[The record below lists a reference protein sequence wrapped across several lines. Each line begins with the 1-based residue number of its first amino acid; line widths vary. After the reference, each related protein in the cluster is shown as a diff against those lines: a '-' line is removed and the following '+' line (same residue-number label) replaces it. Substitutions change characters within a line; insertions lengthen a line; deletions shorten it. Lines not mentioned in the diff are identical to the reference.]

1 MGLQA
6 VIGMWSK
13 KNGTGGV
20 RDPHFPLG
28 NTLVTSFTAFA
39 NADATS
45 SMASA
50 MSPGD
55 KLSFVLPKT
64 LPTVS
69 AKETAATLKISEI
82 TFFMRHLPPVSP
94 LTKKRNRRKI

>member
-1 MGLQA
+1 
-6 VIGMWSK
+6 MWSK

-28 NTLVTSFTAFA
+28 NTLVTSFTASA

-45 SMASA
+45 TMASA

-55 KLSFVLPKT
+55 KLSLEP
-64 LPTVS
+64 LRMPPIVS
-69 AKETAATLKISEI
+69 TKETAVALKISEI

-94 LTKKRNRRKI
+94 STKRETGGKYDKGYVSRP